1 MYDLQTKPN
10 AQKLAEMLS
19 YIDANNYDNWF
30 KVSLVLGR
38 EYPNNPEVLSVLH
51 SWAETA
57 SERHSYDF
65 RKEEKNF
72 NSKAQ
77 GSATLRTIIRLARAG
92 GYVNHNEQTEKK
104 LNLKQKVVIANVVDE
119 HSDTYTKHNDNAQ
132 AIIKWLFTC
141 KHDDRVKF
149 ILNNSQNIYFLPESE
164 QNIL

>member
-1 MYDLQTKPN
+1 MYDLQTKPTPE
-10 AQKLAEMLS
+10 KLSKILS

-38 EYPNNPEVLSVLH
+38 EYPNNQEVLNILH

-57 SERHSYDF
+57 SDRHPDDF
-65 RKEEKNF
+65 KKEEKNF
-72 NSKAQ
+72 NSKSK
-77 GSATLRTIIRLARAG
+77 GSANIGTIINLAKAG

-104 LNLKQKVVIANVVDE
+104 LKRKQKVVIANVVDE
-119 HSDTYTKHNDNAQ
+119 QADTYTKHNDNAQ

-149 ILNNSQNIYFLPESE
+149 ILNYSKYIYFLPVS
-164 QNIL
+164 

>member
-1 MYDLQTKPN
+1 MHDLQTKPTP
-10 AQKLAEMLS
+10 QKLAEMLS

-38 EYPNNPEVLSVLH
+38 EYPNNQEVLNILH

-57 SERHSYDF
+57 TERHPDDF

-77 GSATLRTIIRLARAG
+77 GSASLRTIINLAKAG
-92 GYVNHNEQTEKK
+92 GYVNHNEHTETKVK
-104 LNLKQKVVIANVVDE
+104 LKQKVIIANVVDE

-132 AIIKWLFTC
+132 ARFLFLQIFKSISQITAIIAKSPC
-141 KHDDRVKF
+141 V
-149 ILNNSQNIYFLPESE
+149 IIC
-164 QNIL
+164 